1 MLFCSMLLEGL
12 IFCSHRQAGVH
23 AADIVS
29 TGSVFNPCVLTSPEN
44 TAVTAW
50 PSEQAEKFTSKAGSY
65 FRTQLI

>member
-1 MLFCSMLLEGL
+1 MLFCSTLLEGL
-12 IFCSHRQAGVH
+12 TFCSHRQAGDH

-50 PSEQAEKFTSKAGSY
+50 ASEQAEKFTSKAGSY
-65 FRTQLI
+65 FRT